1 MFIKTIF
8 AISFA
13 ALALAAATPAAQP
26 RQISQESTFCL
37 DQPFGTKLDQTYIDP
52 GSVAN
57 VIAVVPVAVD
67 ANVLSNNQ

>member
-8 AISFA
+8 ALSFA
-13 ALALAAATPAAQP
+13 ALALAAATPAAQR

-52 GSVAN
+52 GSVAD
-57 VIAVVPVAVD
+57 VIAVVPVAVAAD
-67 ANVLSNNQ
+67 VLSDN